1 MYSPRQAIHSHAGSP
16 IPWSWL
22 PGAWLE
28 PARSGSDLPW
38 RAEWRLAPR
47 PLTPY
52 SAAVLAQVLPRLA
65 ARISRELALPSAGVE
80 LDVRQGYVFARPLP
94 LRGPGR
100 WLPLRAALH
109 GLRAG
114 RLGWDLLR
122 WWDGQGARA
131 LLADIGELRLRVAP
145 LDRRQAEPRE
155 WTRVLERCLEVWS
168 QHLDRV
174 LRAEALAA
182 LGRLQLQALL
192 EVFGV
197 TEGAGGPP
205 DRPVTAD
212 DLLPV
217 PAVEAEIDQRLWH
230 MATLARKDRALHQA
244 FTETRNGQHEADGE
258 GEDEAAG
265 QAAPSPAGEMHRRL
279 SRLAADSGRLGGSA
293 REFFALWNQFLER
306 FGHLAWPPAE
316 LAAPTWAEEP
326 ATALQILAAHVA
338 QGGPSPVAE
347 EVNAGRRRQEILA
360 TIEARLGH
368 RRVDRYR
375 LEETRRLAE
384 AMRRVASELGYH
396 LLLARFWWR
405 RAVLLAGRELAA
417 RGCLAAAED
426 VWFLTPDEVLDATA
440 ATDSG
445 HPPDLLTAAAG
456 RRRQWEQALRGSPPW
471 LEGAGSRPET

>member
-1 MYSPRQAIHSHAGSP
+1 MYAPRHAIHSDPGSP

-28 PARSGSDLPW
+28 PARGGRHRPW
-38 RAEWRLAPR
+38 RPEWRLAPR

-52 SAAVLAQVLPRLA
+52 SASVLAQVLPRLA
-65 ARISRELALPSAGVE
+65 ARISKELALPSAGVE
-80 LDVRQGYVFARPLP
+80 LDIRQGYVFARPLP
-94 LRGPGR
+94 LRGPDR

-114 RLGWDLLR
+114 RLGWDLVR
-122 WWDGQGARA
+122 WWDGQGTRA
-131 LLADIGELRLRVAP
+131 LLADIGELRLRVVP
-145 LDRRQAEPRE
+145 LDRRPAEPRE

-192 EVFGV
+192 EAFGV
-197 TEGAGGPP
+197 AEGAGGPAA
-205 DRPVTAD
+205 RPVTAD

-230 MATLARKDRALHQA
+230 MATVARQDPALRQV
-244 FTETRNGQHEADGE
+244 FTPRENGPYGADGAT
-258 GEDEAAG
+258 EDEAAR
-265 QAAPSPAGEMHRRL
+265 QAAPLPAGELHRRL
-279 SRLAADSGRLGGSA
+279 SRLAADPGRPGDRT
-293 REFFALWNQFLER
+293 REFLSLWNQFLER

-316 LAAPTWAEEP
+316 LAAPAWAEEP

-338 QGGPSPVAE
+338 GAGPNPVAE
-347 EVNAGRRRQEILA
+347 EVNARRRRQAILA
-360 TIEARLGH
+360 TIEARLGQ
-368 RRVDRYR
+368 RRVDRLR

-396 LLLARFWWR
+396 LLLIRLWWR

-417 RGCLAAAED
+417 RGCLVTAED
-426 VWFLTPDEVLDATA
+426 VWFLTPDEVLKAVA
-440 ATDSG
+440 SADSA
-445 HPPDLLTAAAG
+445 HPPDLLSTATG
-456 RRRQWEQALRGSPPW
+456 RRREWERALRDSP
-471 LEGAGSRPET
+471 LAGTAGSRPET